1 LLILQCES
9 IISQVSDKLESAG
22 FNVILASN
30 SIEAVTF
37 LRSRQVILVI
47 TEVEIGDVDGWR
59 LSRLIRSGILASGE
73 NLSILLIT
81 QNHCERIAETTAGMF
96 DIDRVM
102 SFQEIDYVDE
112 VATQVLNGQGNFNKA
127 AKNALRNEW

>member
-9 IISQVSDKLESAG
+9 IRSQVSDKLESAG

-30 SIEAVTF
+30 SIKAVTF

-127 AKNALRNEW
+127 AKNALRIEW